1 MIRPNTSFFIKG
13 LILFASLLLTSCLQ
27 KEAPPFPYGKKYTV
41 SPTKKPFEFSQADT
55 IQWQSFETKTYDE
68 LPLTRFD
75 WDKLESKRL
84 EIGFPYPVR
93 GSMDLIPLN
102 LDSIPSMD
110 FDLSS
115 FESEKLDVRV
125 VSLGE
130 PEINPVGNVPN
141 PAQATRGVRFVDD
154 GFQLP
159 NSATSSLSAKDGS
172 IWIGTQGGYLAR
184 YNSDNITLYGPEQG
198 LEIGN
203 ISTIIEDSSGRLW
216 LGSNRDKVVV
226 LDLQT
231 NLIYELESPR
241 FFHRI
246 FQFTEISDGTVWTRN
261 NTPGFSFIDFTDKTV
276 TSMGG
281 QNSPFGGFTVTVFED
296 SQGMIWTGSS
306 QGVQIIDREN
316 KRILHLTSEHGLIDN
331 LVYSIMEDDKNRIWL
346 GTASGISVINNDRK
360 GIFSIGPENGLDDMN
375 EIFSVM
381 QSSTGKFWFGTG
393 NSLIYSYDEEEKT
406 FEKYQ
411 LGVGRGFIFQTFEDQ
426 QGQIWA
432 VSVNNGGLYYIDQS
446 TGQPANIDGADGFE
460 RNRVWGTLVDDKGRV
475 WVGTEEGL
483 EVYNPETQVLW
494 HIGQEDG
501 LIRNYV
507 YNLMLDSKGRI
518 WAAGTG
524 RGVSI
529 IDPEEQSI
537 RHLESDT
544 HLNGIGINEIYE
556 DENQTIWLGGFQGH
570 ILRYRPDSNELQVF
584 QDSLYANRVTDIIS
598 NSSNE
603 IFVGTQGGG
612 MLIIN
617 QDRSQLKTLNSESG
631 LISDGLMSLDFDN
644 EENLWL
650 ASLKGV
656 ERIDIEDQVIGL
668 FTKRQD
674 LLANDVYAIKFH
686 EGKVYAGTSSGIG
699 ILDPFSP
706 ELDQWTVYSVGREQ
720 GMTEVDISQNSF
732 SFDSKGH
739 LWAGSNALTLNVV
752 DPIELDTIPAKTV
765 ISGLNILDETQEFFN
780 RDSREAIIREID
792 SIWKW
797 QNNEYALL
805 SAEGRDS
812 LLGVVSAFN
821 YQGIVGPERLPMDLT
836 LNYEQNFLSF
846 NYHGSQFKNPKSVMY
861 TYILEGIDKNW
872 SPITTE
878 TRSENYRDLPPG
890 KYTFKVASKGYNNI
904 WSDPAEFSFTI
915 LPPWWKTRWAYA
927 LYILFIGG
935 AIYGFVQY
943 RSRWLKRENRLLEE
957 RVNQRTAELKKTI
970 EELET
975 TQGQLIQSEKM
986 ASLGELTA
994 GIAHEI
1000 QNPMN
1005 FINNFSEVSHELLD
1019 EMMEEIDKGEM
1030 EEAKEISND
1039 IKQNLEKISHHGH
1052 RASSIVRGM
1061 LEHSRNSSGQ
1071 KEDIDINVL
1080 ADEYLRLAYHG
1091 LRAKDKSF
1099 NAKFETDFDDSIG
1112 KIEIIPQDI
1121 GRVMLN
1127 LINNA
1132 FYAVSD
1138 RNEKESDESYQPTVK
1153 VTTKKLKDQ
1162 VKITVED
1169 NGSGIPQ
1176 EIKDKIFQ
1184 PFFTTKPSGKGTGLG
1199 LSLTYDIITQGHGGA
1214 LELDSE
1220 VGKGTVFTIFLPV
1233 KE

>member
-1 MIRPNTSFFIKG
+1 MSLPSSSFYLKG
-13 LILFASLLLTSCLQ
+13 LFLFVFLLLTSCLK

-41 SPTKKPFEFSQADT
+41 SPTTKSFEFGKTDT
-55 IQWQSFETKTYDE
+55 IQWQSFETKTYNE
-68 LPLTRFD
+68 LPSTRFD

-84 EIGFPYPVR
+84 EIGFPYPVK
-93 GSMDLIPLN
+93 GAMEEIALNMDSL
-102 LDSIPSMD
+102 PSME

-115 FESEKLDVRV
+115 FEKEKLEVRL
-125 VSLGE
+125 VSLGK
-130 PEINPVGNVPN
+130 PEINPVGNLPN

-154 GFQLP
+154 GFLLP
-159 NSATSSLSAKDGS
+159 NSATSSLRAKDGS

-184 YNSDNITLYGPEQG
+184 YNSDNIALYGPEQG

-203 ISTIIEDSSGRLW
+203 ISTIIEDASGRLW
-216 LGSNRDKVVV
+216 LGANRDKIIV
-226 LDLQT
+226 LDFKS
-231 NLIYELESPR
+231 NLIYELHSPR
-241 FFHRI
+241 FFHRV
-246 FQFTEISDGTVWTRN
+246 FQLREISDGTVWTRN
-261 NTPGFSFIDFTDKTV
+261 NIPGYSFIDFEQKTV
-276 TSMGG
+276 TVMGG
-281 QNSPFGGFTVTVFED
+281 ENSPFSGFTVTVFED
-296 SQGMIWTGSS
+296 SQGLIWMGSS
-306 QGVQIIDREN
+306 QGVQIIDRNN
-316 KRILHLTSEHGLIDN
+316 KRLLHLTSEHGLIN
-331 LVYSIMEDDKNRIWL
+331 NMVYNIMEDDKKRIWL
-346 GTASGISVINNDRK
+346 STASGVSVINADRN
-360 GIFSIGPENGLDDMN
+360 GIFSIGPENGLDDMDQ
-375 EIFSVM
+375 IFSIT
-381 QSSTGKFWFGTG
+381 QSNNGKFWFGTG
-393 NSLIYSYDEEEKT
+393 NSLVYSYDEVNHT
-406 FEKYQ
+406 IEKYQ
-411 LGVGRGFIFQTFEDQ
+411 LGTGGGFIFQTFEDQ

-432 VSVNNGGLYYIDQS
+432 VNVNNGGLYFIDQS
-446 TGQPANIDGADGFE
+446 TGQPANIDGADGLDH
-460 RNRVWGTLVDDKGRV
+460 NRVWGTLVDGKGRV
-475 WVGTEEGL
+475 WIGTEEGV
-483 EVYNPETQVLW
+483 EVYNPKTQVLW

-529 IDPEEQSI
+529 IDPEAQTI
-537 RHLESDT
+537 KRLESES
-544 HLNGIGINEIYE
+544 HLNGIGVTEVFE
-556 DENQTIWLGGFQGH
+556 DVNQTIWLGGFQGH
-570 ILRYRPDSNELQVF
+570 ILQYKPDSNEFEVF
-584 QDSLYANRVTDIIS
+584 QDSLYANRITDIIS

-603 IFVGTQGGG
+603 IFVGTQGDG
-612 MLIIN
+612 MLILN
-617 QDRSQLKTLNSESG
+617 QDRSQLKTLSSENG
-631 LISDGLMSLDFDN
+631 LISDGLMSLDFDD
-644 EENLWL
+644 EGNLWL

-656 ERIDIEDQVIGL
+656 ERIDLENREIGL

-699 ILDPFSP
+699 ILDPYSP
-706 ELDQWTVYSVGREQ
+706 ELDEWTVYTVGREQ

-732 SFDSKGH
+732 SFDPDGF

-752 DPIELDTIPAKTV
+752 DPFELDTVSTETV
-765 ISGLNILDETQEFFN
+765 ISGLNILDETQVFFN
-780 RDSREAIIREID
+780 RDYREPVISEVD

-797 QNNEYALL
+797 QNNEYTLL

-812 LLGVVSAFN
+812 LSGVISAFN
-821 YQGIVGPERLPMDLT
+821 YQGTAGPESLPKNLT
-836 LNYEQNFLSF
+836 LNHEQNFLSF
-846 NYHGSQFKNPKSVMY
+846 NYHGSQFKNSKSVMY

-872 SPITTE
+872 SPITSE
-878 TRSENYRDLPPG
+878 SRSENYRDLPPG
-890 KYTFKVASKGYNNI
+890 NYTFKVASKGYNNI

-927 LYILFIGG
+927 LYILLIGS
-935 AIYGFVQY
+935 AIYAFVQY

-957 RVNQRTAELKKTI
+957 RVNQRTAQLKKTI

-1019 EMMEEIDKGEM
+1019 EMMEEIDKGDM

-1199 LSLTYDIITQGHGGA
+1199 LSLTYDIITQGHSGA

-1233 KE
+1233 KQ